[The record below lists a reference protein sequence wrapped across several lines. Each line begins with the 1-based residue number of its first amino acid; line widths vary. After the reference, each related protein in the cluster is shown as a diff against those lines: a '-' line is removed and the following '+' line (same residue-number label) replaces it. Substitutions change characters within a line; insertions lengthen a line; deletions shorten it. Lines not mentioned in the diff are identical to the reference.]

1 MGGHTVED
9 LSGLLAQLQQSPT
22 DLRRLVTSIVCRPR
36 DRAWVLQRTIDRWT
50 VRDPA
55 AWTRVQEWLAGRNV
69 RVVPL

>member
-9 LSGLLAQLQQSPT
+9 LNGLLAQLQQSPT

-50 VRDPA
+50 VGDPA